1 MASIVRAHASAATA
15 FRCERTGCGG
25 VSLRAHRPRG
35 RRRGAESGGSCEI
48 VGRVIFAEK
57 PAVVGHRGFGRGTQR
72 GFAENTVESCLA
84 AVESGV
90 SWIEIDAQRTADDQL
105 VLRHDWTAPDGACIV
120 DRTAAELARQGIAR
134 LADVLD
140 AVPAEIGIDIDVKTV
155 LADATALTSRRTGAL
170 LAAALAKESR
180 RRPLLVTSFD
190 PGLLISLRPALPQV
204 SFGLLTWLNFPL
216 QHAIPG
222 AAGLGMQAVG
232 LHTGSFGQR
241 KEACCPAGEEQA
253 CAEQAGEE
261 QAGDE
266 LPSPAAAGAIAA
278 AHEAG
283 LDVLVWCP
291 SPAAALRY
299 AAAGADAL
307 CVDDVPATLAALR
320 RSRRGH
326 ATDE

>member
-1 MASIVRAHASAATA
+1 M
-15 FRCERTGCGG
+15 
-25 VSLRAHRPRG
+25 
-35 RRRGAESGGSCEI
+35 
-48 VGRVIFAEK
+48 IFAEK

-155 LADATALTSRRTGAL
+155 LADATAQTSRRTGAL
-170 LAAALAKESR
+170 LAAALDKESR
-180 RRPLLVTSFD
+180 RRRLLVTSFD
-190 PGLLISLRPALPQV
+190 PGLLISLRPALRQA

-241 KEACCPAGEEQA
+241 KEACRPAGAEQA
-253 CAEQAGEE
+253 GAEQAGEE
-261 QAGDE
+261 QACDE